1 MCKESCWSQPQFV
14 VATVTPL
21 PTLSK
26 YLTVGLWYNCMG
38 GKVAAVSTPLWVR
51 SGNLSSEAG
60 TRLHSIKEYTLFP
73 RTVVL
78 YCKMGFLEGK
88 VLNPKEGD
96 PSGEIVVVWENRNGV
111 AHPSNH
117 VPVFIFPSVD
127 KGSAAMATKPPAVA
141 LKTELTSGGG
151 RKWGGSPPKRLSS
164 GPYHTRRSPAQREVG
179 PAAALLQEAGSR
191 QLG

>member
-111 AHPSNH
+111 AHPQIMYQCS
-117 VPVFIFPSVD
+117 S
-127 KGSAAMATKPPAVA
+127 
-141 LKTELTSGGG
+141 
-151 RKWGGSPPKRLSS
+151 SPLWIKDQLPWQ
-164 GPYHTRRSPAQREVG
+164 PN
-179 PAAALLQEAGSR
+179 LQQLHSR
-191 QLG
+191 QS